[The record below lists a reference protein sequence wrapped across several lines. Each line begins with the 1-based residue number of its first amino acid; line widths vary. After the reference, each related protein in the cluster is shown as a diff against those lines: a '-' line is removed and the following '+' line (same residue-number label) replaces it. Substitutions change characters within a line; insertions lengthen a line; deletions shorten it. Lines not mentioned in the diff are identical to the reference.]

1 MTKGTTRESTTLA
14 GRLRQRL
21 RSFEPLYLGLLALLA
36 IPSYVFE
43 SLAALQV
50 FEVFFLVFLWPFV
63 APLVAAVLRRGTD
76 EDEAVEPTD
85 WIHMGTW
92 REYAAWLFMLPVTF
106 LNPLVLAQDAMQ
118 FVGGAVAVARHRG
131 SVPDAESYEQRA
143 SYRLQFDG
151 AWTVANGSHEKDYS
165 HSWFPLNQRYAYD
178 FVITDTDGRT
188 RPEGAASRVDRY
200 YCYDEPVLAPADGV
214 VVDVC
219 DGDFESARAGGL
231 SHPLKRDIR
240 GNYVVVQHAPDEY
253 SCLAHLVPGSVTVEP
268 GDRVARGQQ
277 IGRCGHSG
285 NSSEPHL
292 HFQVQDHPD
301 FEIAASLPVAF
312 DDVALEWPGAEA
324 PIADPLLDERGAT
337 DMRGED
343 DLDGLATDAP
353 IDVADVAG
361 LEDGTYRARAHVSAG
376 QRVAHVGDDDDRE
389 HAGRERSAARD
400 AMPAVADAQIGRPSN
415 GRRAGI
421 AALQGVGFGACVGG
435 VAAFVWP
442 IFLAPSTVA
451 VLLGAAAV
459 VAATSRIGAA
469 ILHGTDGERHLGS
482 SGTVVGVGV
491 AAAVV
496 IWYARA
502 QPTLGIGAQTL
513 GLVLLLLG
521 FVGYAVVGEYDRR
534 RLGDAFRDSAGL
546 RPS

>member
-1 MTKGTTRESTTLA
+1 MTDVTTRESTTLA

-21 RSFEPLYLGLLALLA
+21 RAFEPLYLGLLVLLA
-36 IPSYVFE
+36 IPGYVFE

-50 FEVFFLVFLWPFV
+50 FEVFFLAFLWPFV
-63 APLVAAVLRRGTD
+63 APLVDAVLQRGTDAD

-85 WIHMGTW
+85 WIHVGTW
-92 REYAAWLFMLPVTF
+92 REYAAWLLMLPVTF

-131 SVPDAESYEQRA
+131 SVPDAESHEQRV
-143 SYRLQFDG
+143 SYRLPFDG

-178 FVITDTDGRT
+178 FVITDGDGRT
-188 RPEGAASRVDRY
+188 RPDDAAATVDDY

-214 VVDVC
+214 VVDVS
-219 DGDFESARAGGL
+219 DSDFESARAGGL

-268 GDRVARGQQ
+268 GDRVARGQE

-324 PIADPLLDERGAT
+324 PIADPLLAERDAS
-337 DMRGED
+337 DVCDED
-343 DLDGLATDAP
+343 DPDGPATDAP

-361 LEDGTYRARAHVSAG
+361 LEDGTYRARAHAHVSAG
-376 QRVAHVGDDDDRE
+376 QRVAHVGDDD
-389 HAGRERSAARD
+389 GRERGAARD
-400 AMPAVADAQIGRPSN
+400 VTPAVADAEIGRPST
-415 GRRAGI
+415 GRRAGT

-459 VAATSRIGAA
+459 VAAISRIGAA
-469 ILHGTDGERHLGS
+469 ILRGVDGERHLGS
-482 SGTVVGVGV
+482 IGTVVGVGV